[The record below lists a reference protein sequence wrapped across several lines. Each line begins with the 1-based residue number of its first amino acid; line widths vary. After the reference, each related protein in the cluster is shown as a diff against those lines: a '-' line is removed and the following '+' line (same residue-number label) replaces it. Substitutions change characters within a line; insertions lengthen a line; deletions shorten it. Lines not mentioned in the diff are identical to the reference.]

1 MFKNILLAILTVLF
15 VNTSFA
21 QNQVI
26 AKLKQ
31 PPANKL
37 GIADLWS
44 LELNNTTRK
53 DIKGYVTGSLS
64 EDKDRTIVEGQSK
77 PFIIKAGGNTYT
89 YKDFSDA
96 DIRYSNN
103 KYKEILLRTGG
114 APEGDY
120 TICVEVF
127 SEEGDLIGIENCI
140 YHSVRQLGNI
150 SLLTPADGD
159 ETNPDQPII
168 FSWTPLPD
176 AKEYSLKVVELIGN
190 QSPESALQQNPPFF
204 LKENIRA
211 TQFQYPITERK
222 FQANKSYAWVL
233 NSNGVLSDI
242 GTFRVKSSAIISSN
256 ELPTKYRITLMY
268 PDGGI
273 AESSVDNFQSELE
286 EFARILVAEEGV
298 KAPKKVT
305 TPKQTQGATFGERV
319 NEGLINFFTQEEN
332 AELGEEILIL
342 TGTPNGK
349 TVPCPPQGCGCTD
362 DGGESCSCKHWP
374 GNSDYCLCQLCAIKG
389 GGMEPIDFLPP
400 PNNNNGI
407 TIKDILIILKK
418 DSSQI
423 DKSFSEIVKLGLNK
437 VSELRR
443 NKVESLVVKQSY
455 KSETPKEIKY
465 RFVLMYPENGVRQS
479 NVDSLQNDL
488 EEAFKEIK
496 IEGGMPNR
504 ISTNMKVSKQT
515 QQSSFGERV
524 NANRR
529 QLAENLFN
537 VIESVTEFPFGS
549 NIITLVAKESPCPP
563 PGCGCTDAS
572 SIHSCQCGMWQ
583 GWCMCTFCPDKCT
596 MPEWEVEDPVLTLR
610 LKNTPSTKN
619 DTLEVK
625 DVIILLQNYKTD
637 NCEQIK
643 KIIPEAIDL
652 IAAERESKSF
662 NFSLKKKYDVI
673 EDKRSESIYLE
684 YEDSKFVKLFKSDI
698 TINEEGLKNK
708 TDITV
713 TEEGLET
720 ILAAVICDCKGEAVL
735 CKGGDCVKCCKRYEV
750 DKSNVV
756 NYSSVSSVSNRKNTD
771 IKNKIN
777 EQLKKSGLKLKH

>member
-1 MFKNILLAILTVLF
+1 MFKNILLAALTVLL
-15 VNTSFA
+15 VITSFA

-31 PPANKL
+31 PPPNKL

-64 EDKDRTIVEGQSK
+64 EDKDGTIVEGQSK
-77 PFIIKAGGNTYT
+77 PFIIKAGRNTYT

-96 DIRYSNN
+96 DIHYSNN

-159 ETNPDQPII
+159 EMNADQPVI

-190 QSPESALQQNPPFF
+190 QSPESALKQNPPFF
-204 LKENIRA
+204 GKENIRA

-222 FQANKSYAWVL
+222 FQSDKSYAWVIS
-233 NSNGVLSDI
+233 SNGVLSDI
-242 GTFRVKSSAIISSN
+242 GLFKVKSSSIVNTN
-256 ELPTKYRITLMY
+256 ELPIKYRITLMY

-273 AESSVDNFQSELE
+273 AESNVDNFQTELE
-286 EFARILVAEEGV
+286 EFAGIIIADEGV
-298 KAPKKVT
+298 KAPKKDT

-319 NEGLINFFTQEEN
+319 NAELINFFAQGEN

-342 TGTPNGK
+342 TGTPTGK

-362 DGGESCSCKHWP
+362 NGGESCSCKHWP
-374 GNSDYCLCQLCAIKG
+374 GNDNYCLCQLCAIRG
-389 GGMEPIDFLPP
+389 GGMEPIDMLPP
-400 PNNNNGI
+400 PNNDNGA

-418 DSSQI
+418 DTSQVNG
-423 DKSFSEIVKLGLNK
+423 SLSEIVKLGLNK
-437 VSELRR
+437 VSELRK
-443 NKVESLVVKQSY
+443 NKIEALVVKQSY

-465 RFVLMYPENGVRQS
+465 RFILMYPEKGVRQS

-504 ISTNMKVSKQT
+504 ISMNVTVSKQT

-529 QLAENLFN
+529 KLAENLFN
-537 VIESVTEFPFGS
+537 VIESVTEFPFGP

-563 PGCGCTDAS
+563 PGCGCIDAS

-596 MPEWEVEDPVLTLR
+596 MPEWEVEDPVFTLR
-610 LKNTPSTKN
+610 LKNTPPTNN

-625 DVIILLQNYKTD
+625 DVIILIQDSRTD
-637 NCEQIK
+637 NCKQIK
-643 KIIPEAIDL
+643 KILPEAINF
-652 IAAERESKSF
+652 IASERESKSL
-662 NFSLKKKYDVI
+662 NFYLRKKYDVI
-673 EDKRSESIYLE
+673 ETKSSDYIYLE
-684 YEDSKFVKLFKSDI
+684 YEDSKFVRLIRSDI

-713 TEEGLET
+713 NEEGIES

-735 CKGGDCVKCCKRYEV
+735 CKGGDCVMCCKRHQV
-750 DKSNVV
+750 DSKNFID
-756 NYSSVSSVSNRKNTD
+756 YSSISSGSNKKNVD
-771 IKNKIN
+771 IKTKIN
-777 EQLKKSGLKLKH
+777 EQLKMLGLKLK